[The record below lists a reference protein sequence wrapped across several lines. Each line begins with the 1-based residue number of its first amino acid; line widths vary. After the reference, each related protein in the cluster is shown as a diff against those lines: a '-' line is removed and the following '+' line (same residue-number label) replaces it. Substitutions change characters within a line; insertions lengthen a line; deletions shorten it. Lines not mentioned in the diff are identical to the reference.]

1 VRGFTSDARLNLAS
15 KERDRIA
22 QTKYRNQLMN
32 EGALDMNREL
42 QVLINQSL
50 KSRGNDSS

>member
-15 KERDRIA
+15 KERDRIE